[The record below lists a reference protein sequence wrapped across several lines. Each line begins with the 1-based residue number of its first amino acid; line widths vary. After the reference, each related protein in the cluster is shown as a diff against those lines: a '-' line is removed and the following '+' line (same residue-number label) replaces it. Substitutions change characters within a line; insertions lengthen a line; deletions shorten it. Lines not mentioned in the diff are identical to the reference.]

1 MKFKVCINLSSW
13 SNISS
18 LFTLF
23 YMYISLLFWFYAYIK
38 CYSNGSCCKINYLK
52 TQCLITTLFSSKLYR
67 SELKESGQDCIGL
80 LSVVNGS
87 AMWRFALAGL
97 SRWFILNWQF
107 NQTIKQ
113 SAYIWSLQDLK
124 IFLLLTP

>member
-1 MKFKVCINLSSW
+1 MN
-13 SNISS
+13 
-18 LFTLF
+18 
-23 YMYISLLFWFYAYIK
+23 YGK

-97 SRWFILNWQF
+97 YSDDLFWTGSSTRLSSRVPICDLSKIL
-107 NQTIKQ
+107 K
-113 SAYIWSLQDLK
+113 
-124 IFLLLTP
+124 